1 MNSSISIEFL
11 ENILNLKLD
20 SNTII
25 FIFPGLGIG
34 NIYSELSGCTLQ
46 TNEFEIL
53 AKNNTDIKLIGI
65 SNQKVPNCSKYI
77 KYIQITQ
84 EQSKSFDTI
93 KKENIAYLQRVTY
106 ILIDDKIEVFKNKD
120 TLNHIE
126 FIKEKL

>member
-53 AKNNTDIKLIGI
+53 AKNNTDIKIIGI
-65 SNQKVPNCSKYI
+65 SNQKIPNCSKYI

-84 EQSKSFDTI
+84 DQSKPFDTI

-106 ILIDDKIEVFKNKD
+106 IIKDNKIEVFKDND
-120 TLNHIE
+120 TLKHIE
-126 FIKEKL
+126 FIQSEI